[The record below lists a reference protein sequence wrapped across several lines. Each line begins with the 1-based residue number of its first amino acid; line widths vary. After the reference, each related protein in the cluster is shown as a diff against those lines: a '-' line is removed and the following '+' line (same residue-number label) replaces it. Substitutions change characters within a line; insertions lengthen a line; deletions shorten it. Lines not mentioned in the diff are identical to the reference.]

1 MHFTEEELKDDVAHK
16 VAFIERIG
24 LKALEIKPRY
34 VKLMLPLKGNENHLL
49 TMIYAGALFTL
60 AEMPGGVIFMAT
72 FDPTKYFPIVKEM
85 TIKFLLPAETDVF
98 IEMSMTEEEV
108 NRITNEADK
117 NGKADYTLEGEIKNT
132 SGQVVAVSKGTYQ
145 MRAHK

>member
-1 MHFTEEELKDDVAHK
+1 MHFTEEELKDDVEHK

-34 VKLMLPLKGNENHLL
+34 VKLTLPLKGNENHLQ
-49 TMIYAGALFTL
+49 TMIYAGGLFTL
-60 AEMPGGVIFMAT
+60 AEMPGGVLFMAT
-72 FDPTKYFPIVKEM
+72 FDSKKYYPIVKEM

-98 IEMSMTEEEV
+98 IEMSMTEEKVEQ
-108 NRITNEADK
+108 IQTEAEK
-117 NGKADYTLEGEIKNT
+117 NGKADYIIEGEIKNT

-145 MRAHK
+145 MRAYR

>member
-1 MHFTEEELKDDVAHK
+1 MHFTEEELKDDVEHK

-60 AEMPGGVIFMAT
+60 AEMPGGVLFMAT
-72 FDPTKYFPIVKEM
+72 FDPTKFFPIVKDM
-85 TIKFLLPAETDVF
+85 SIKFLLPAETDVF
-98 IEMSMTEEEV
+98 IEMSMTEGEV
-108 NRITNEADK
+108 DRIKTDADK
-117 NGKADYTLEGEIKNT
+117 NGKADYILEGELKNT
-132 SGQVVAVSKGTYQ
+132 SGQVVAKSKGIYQ
-145 MRAHK
+145 MRLHR

>member
-1 MHFTEEELKDDVAHK
+1 MHFTEEELKDDVEHK

-34 VKLMLPLKGNENHLL
+34 VKLTLPLKGNENHLQ
-49 TMIYAGALFTL
+49 TMIYAGGLFTL
-60 AEMPGGVIFMAT
+60 AEMPGGVLFMAT
-72 FDPTKYFPIVKEM
+72 FVSKKYYPIVKEM

-98 IEMSMTEEEV
+98 IEMSMTEEKVEQ
-108 NRITNEADK
+108 IQTEAEK
-117 NGKADYTLEGEIKNT
+117 NGKADYIIEGEIKNT

-145 MRAHK
+145 MRAYR